1 MAQKA
6 SAVVVS
12 GEPVPR
18 NLAIRFP
25 ADASEAMVTAAVE
38 AWNRRF
44 EENFDGVGYFSGV
57 PEIEMFTGEDEK
69 VVCCYA
75 HYLFA
80 DNRLWSQVRQSRVLT
95 VDEPVLNS
103 QVAYA

>member
-1 MAQKA
+1 MSLKVN
-6 SAVVVS
+6 AVAVS
-12 GEPVPR
+12 GKLVAR

-25 ADASEAMVTAAVE
+25 SDAPEVMVAAAVE

-44 EENFDGVGYFSGV
+44 EEKFDGAGYFSGV

-69 VVCCYA
+69 VVCSYA

-80 DNRLWSQVRQSRVLT
+80 DDRLWSQVLRSRTLT
-95 VDEPVLNS
+95 VDEPVLAS